1 MRGAGARVRQ
11 SVLGHQTGRIRTMRR
26 RLELITKLVVDIAVA
41 ITQGRMGRPVLLCDP
56 SFSSFGSGVGN
67 SGIIIAA
74 TNSSTKT
81 APIIGEA
88 TPCSLAKLRRGMDDG
103 NGLKP
108 S

>member
-26 RLELITKLVVDIAVA
+26 RIELIKKLVVDITVA
-41 ITQGRMGRPVLLCDP
+41 ITHGRMGQPVLPGDP
-56 SFSSFGSGVGN
+56 SFSSFGSGVGK

-88 TPCSLAKLRRGMDDG
+88 TRCSLARLRRGMFDG
-103 NGLKP
+103 NC
-108 S
+108 